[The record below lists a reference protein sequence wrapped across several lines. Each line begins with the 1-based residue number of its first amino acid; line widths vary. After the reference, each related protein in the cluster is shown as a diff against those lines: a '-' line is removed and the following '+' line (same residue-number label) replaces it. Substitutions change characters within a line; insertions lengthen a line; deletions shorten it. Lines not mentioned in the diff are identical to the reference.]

1 MPMHEFR
8 WGVKPAIPGK
18 WHGTLEH
25 DGFDV
30 EIACDWIEVR
40 KEDHHDLDV
49 QQRNAKQI
57 VDGVIR
63 RIGLADKMRFT
74 ATLGS
79 VSRFDPQ
86 SNRRDINVFVSDS
99 LGLKASAHAD
109 VVVTSADGRIVADSR
124 KDRMDE
130 LFSFVDT
137 SAANETLRRMSDYM
151 LEYHDDPEK
160 KLAPLFDIIELAA
173 KVFAH
178 EHKAAT
184 TLGIGIQRMKDATN
198 IMNDSGIRTGRHRGQ
213 EAGSQREPTPA
224 EAQLCESVAEEIVT
238 EYTNLVQRGAA
249 PR

>member
-1 MPMHEFR
+1 MHEFR

-151 LEYHDDPEK
+151 LGTM
-160 KLAPLFDIIELAA
+160 
-173 KVFAH
+173 
-178 EHKAAT
+178 T
-184 TLGIGIQRMKDATN
+184 TRRKNWLLCSTSSNWRRRSSPMSTKQPPPSA
-198 IMNDSGIRTGRHRGQ
+198 SAFRG
-213 EAGSQREPTPA
+213 
-224 EAQLCESVAEEIVT
+224 
-238 EYTNLVQRGAA
+238 
-249 PR
+249 